1 MSDRSPYEKL
11 GVSEG
16 ATFEEIQSA
25 RAKLVAELAGD
36 QRKVS
41 EVEAAYDAVLMERL
55 RLRQEGKIKVP
66 EGIRFPEKS
75 PPATTPES
83 PTPAKSSPKWLQN
96 LIDRPSAKEIGL
108 PAAVMAVVGTLV
120 YFSPTEAVLQLGMA
134 VATGSSLY
142 FLYQKEKKLG
152 RAVLLSLVGLVVGFT
167 LGGVL
172 YHVLGP
178 RIPGF
183 PIGEMFNNVF
193 VSLVTFFI
201 LWLIASFTK

>member
-75 PPATTPES
+75 PPTTPAES
-83 PTPAKSSPKWLQN
+83 PKPARSAPQWLQN
-96 LIDRPSAKEIGL
+96 LIDRPSAKEVGL
-108 PAAVMAVVGTLV
+108 PAAVMATVGTLV
-120 YFSPTEAVLQLGMA
+120 FFSPGAAVLQLGMA

-152 RAVLLSLVGLVVGFT
+152 RAVLLSLVGLVVGFA

-172 YHVLGP
+172 FHIL
-178 RIPGF
+178 ITQMPGF
-183 PIGEMFNNVF
+183 PTGGMSNDVF

-201 LWLIASFTK
+201 LWLVASFTK